1 MTIMMTRST
10 TAATHPNERRWGS
23 VFVGGGGVLVVMGDD
38 DMDGLVVGEGVE
50 GEEGGVVVADEVL
63 SEVEDEVLNVAFG

>member
-1 MTIMMTRST
+1 
-10 TAATHPNERRWGS
+10 

-38 DMDGLVVGEGVE
+38 DIDGLVVGEGVK